1 MKKVLIYLTED
12 MDRAMIHE
20 QFKEELSFPDY
31 YGMNLD
37 ALYD

>member
-20 QFKEELSFPDY
+20 QFKEELQFPEY